1 MERKKVCILEGS
13 IMKHTNYESIL
24 QCFTHLPKQILTLH
38 EIDNVS
44 EYVLHSLSQ
53 EGCFNF
59 TKAAYFVDN
68 PDFNFLKGVAG
79 FDKGDEIYTCESVI
93 AEDGSIILERNKCNY
108 NDRVREITISS
119 PKRNGQSPEKAI
131 QHLLEALDMSNPS
144 CHAWNIKHD
153 NFGLLVY
160 ECEEGTDQSLH
171 EEFLHGLSI
180 LGFCPVS

>member
-1 MERKKVCILEGS
+1 
-13 IMKHTNYESIL
+13 MKHTNYDSIL

-44 EYVLHSLSQ
+44 EYVLHSLCQ

-59 TKAAYFVDN
+59 TKAAYFIDN
-68 PDFNFLKGVAG
+68 PDFNFLKGIAG
-79 FDKGDEIYTCESVI
+79 FDKTDEIYTCESII
-93 AEDGSIILERNKCNY
+93 AEDGSILPEGSNCSY
-108 NDRVREITISS
+108 NQKVREISTSS
-119 PKRNGQSPEKAI
+119 PKRNGETPEKAI
-131 QHLLEALDMSNPS
+131 ERLVETLEMSNPS
-144 CHAWNIKHD
+144 CHVWNVKHD

-160 ECEEGTDQSLH
+160 ECEESTDPKIH